1 MSKAGWIRLLVI
13 AAAIALLE
21 ALCRTRVIPGTVII
35 PPSVMA
41 SALYDLLRSGQMNA
55 NMQQTFRNVATAF
68 VLSVIAGF
76 MLGVITHSL
85 PRLRRAID
93 PLLASYYSVPF
104 FVFYP
109 LFIVFFG
116 LNDWPLIAIGFL
128 FAAVAMLINTLNGL
142 DRIPR
147 VWLKTAHVLR
157 LSRIG
162 RVWHV
167 VLPGAAPYLF
177 TGVKLALAYS
187 FIGVLAGEFIL
198 SSSGLGYA
206 IAFAYDAF
214 DNKTMYA
221 LVLFVLGLV
230 TILNTILYIWE
241 RRLLNRRL
249 RA

>member
-1 MSKAGWIRLLVI
+1 MTRAGWIRLLVI
-13 AAAIALLE
+13 AVAVAILE
-21 ALCRTRVIPGTVII
+21 ALCRTRMIAPTVLI

-41 SALYDLLRSGQMNA
+41 VSLFDLLRSGQVSDHI
-55 NMQQTFRNVATAF
+55 QRTFRNVASAF
-68 VLSVIAGF
+68 VLSVVFGF
-76 MLGVITHSL
+76 ALGVVTHSL
-85 PRLRRAID
+85 PRLRRTVD

-128 FAAVAMLINTLNGL
+128 FAGIAMLINTLNGL

-147 VWLKTAHVLR
+147 VWMKAARSLR
-157 LSRIG
+157 MSRLDQVRHI
-162 RVWHV
+162 

-177 TGVKLALAYS
+177 TGAKLALAYS

-214 DNKTMYA
+214 DNRTMYA
-221 LVLFVLGLV
+221 LVLFVLGVV
-230 TILNTILYIWE
+230 TVLNTLLYIWE
-241 RRLLNRRL
+241 RRLLSRRI

>member
-1 MSKAGWIRLLVI
+1 MSRVGWIRLLVI
-13 AAAIALLE
+13 AAAVAILE
-21 ALCRTRVIPGTVII
+21 ALCRTRVIAPTVLI
-35 PPSVMA
+35 PPSAMA
-41 SALYDLLRSGQMNA
+41 VALYELLRSGQMA
-55 NMQQTFRNVATAF
+55 EHMQRTFRNVATAF
-68 VLSVIAGF
+68 VLAVLAGF
-76 MLGVITHSL
+76 ALGVITHAL
-85 PRLRRAID
+85 PRVRRAID

-147 VWLKTAHVLR
+147 VWIKTARTLRMGRLDQVLHVT
-157 LSRIG
+157 
-162 RVWHV
+162 
-167 VLPGAAPYLF
+167 LPGTAPYLF

-214 DNKTMYA
+214 DNRTMYA
-221 LVLFVLGLV
+221 LVLFVLGVV
-230 TILNTILYIWE
+230 TVLNTILYIWE
-241 RRLLNRRL
+241 RRLLSRRI